1 MNRKQYEKFTKDQLL
16 DELMK
21 FGNMNDQFAALNKK
35 FDNFSESHNKLIV
48 ELATV
53 KKEKNDL

>member
-35 FDNFSESHNKLIV
+35 LIT
-48 ELATV
+48 LV
-53 KKEKNDL
+53 KAIIS